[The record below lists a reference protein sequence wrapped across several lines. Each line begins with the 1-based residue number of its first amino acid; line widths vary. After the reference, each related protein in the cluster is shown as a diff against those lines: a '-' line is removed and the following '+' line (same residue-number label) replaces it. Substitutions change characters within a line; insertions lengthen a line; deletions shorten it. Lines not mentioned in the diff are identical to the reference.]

1 MFAKTFAVLMVAF
14 FGTLGI
20 FLLLQRQFRESA
32 AAFGCAIL
40 AIYYLVGNR
49 SGRKSVKRYLR

>member
-1 MFAKTFAVLMVAF
+1 MFAKTFAVLMVTF

-32 AAFGCAIL
+32 AAFGCTVL

-49 SGRKSVKRYLR
+49 SGRKFLKRHLR